1 MCLFTDVCVD
11 VPMLEQVCE
20 SPHGSQFSP
29 PEDVQWIQLRLSV
42 LVARVSTLLHLVHS

>member
-1 MCLFTDVCVD
+1 MYLFTDVCVD